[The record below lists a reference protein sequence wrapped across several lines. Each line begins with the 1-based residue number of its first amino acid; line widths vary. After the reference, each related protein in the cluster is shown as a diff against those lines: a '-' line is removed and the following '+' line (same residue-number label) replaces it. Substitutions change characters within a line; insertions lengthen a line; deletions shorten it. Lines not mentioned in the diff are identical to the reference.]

1 MHGLTLF
8 HCCLSCYRHL
18 QRQLDSCERAKGE
31 VEKEVQGLRDRVNY
45 ETGRAETYMR
55 TRSSW
60 DGPGSTRGEQ
70 RTSPKGARSGSKS
83 PGRRSADPK
92 SPRRRSG
99 SKSPGR
105 RGNDPKSPRIV
116 PSEGVS
122 TVQARSAVT
131 ARERDLDMHSA
142 YTPNVVRRARLK
154 EAQQQQQLA
163 ALKQSVRPDI
173 INTQLSYSKGREHH
187 QPHLHPQHHSPG
199 TGGGAEGRTEYY
211 AEDPFSIL
219 YGDDDEFSH
228 SASSPGF
235 HGNSPLPL
243 PLPPPAPTPA
253 SYPSRAAYIQA
264 PPLVEQS
271 SQPHLHSQST
281 RSPTPTHPTPSPSQG
296 PRVPMSESAVA
307 DIMQAAQRR
316 MSQRG
321 GDLVGSPTNRV
332 QVPPRRESLSVASIP
347 ASLES
352 SIADLA
358 DIMYA
363 LGAAKSSI
371 TKETPHRRRS
381 DSTPY
386 SPGGS
391 DTYSV
396 HSKETD
402 SPN

>member
-1 MHGLTLF
+1 
-8 HCCLSCYRHL
+8 
-18 QRQLDSCERAKGE
+18 
-31 VEKEVQGLRDRVNY
+31 
-45 ETGRAETYMR
+45 MR

-60 DGPGSTRGEQ
+60 DGPGSARGEQ

-92 SPRRRSG
+92 SPGRRSG

-105 RGNDPKSPRIV
+105 RASDPKSPRV
-116 PSEGVS
+116 VTTEGVS
-122 TVQARSAVT
+122 VVPVRSAAF
-131 ARERDLDMHSA
+131 ARERDLDPPPE

-154 EAQQQQQLA
+154 EAQQQQLA
-163 ALKQSVRPDI
+163 ALKQSVSPDI
-173 INTQLSYSKGREHH
+173 INTQLSYSKSREYR
-187 QPHLHPQHHSPG
+187 QPQLRPPHHSPG
-199 TGGGAEGRTEYY
+199 TVEGAEGRTEHY

-219 YGDDDEFSH
+219 YGDDDELSH
-228 SASSPGF
+228 SASSPVF
-235 HGNSPLPL
+235 HGNSPMPL

-253 SYPSRAAYIQA
+253 SYPSRASYTHGSPVNKQS
-264 PPLVEQS
+264 PQPQSQS
-271 SQPHLHSQST
+271 S
-281 RSPTPTHPTPSPSQG
+281 RSPTPTHPALSPSNG

-307 DIMQAAQRR
+307 DVMLAAQRR

-321 GDLVGSPTNRV
+321 GDLGSPTNRV
-332 QVPPRRESLSVASIP
+332 PGPPRRESLTVASIP

-371 TKETPHRRRS
+371 TKETSQRRRA
-381 DSTPY
+381 DSSPY
-386 SPGGS
+386 SPGS

-396 HSKETD
+396 HSKSTD
-402 SPN
+402 SSN

>member
-1 MHGLTLF
+1 MDPK
-8 HCCLSCYRHL
+8 S
-18 QRQLDSCERAKGE
+18 
-31 VEKEVQGLRDRVNY
+31 
-45 ETGRAETYMR
+45 
-55 TRSSW
+55 
-60 DGPGSTRGEQ
+60 PG
-70 RTSPKGARSGSKS
+70 KRSGSKS
-83 PGRRSADPK
+83 PS
-92 SPRRRSG
+92 
-99 SKSPGR
+99 R
-105 RGNDPKSPRIV
+105 RGSDPKSPRIV

-122 TVQARSAVT
+122 TVQVRSVGT
-131 ARERDLDMHSA
+131 ARERDLDMHPA
-142 YTPNVVRRARLK
+142 HTPNVVRRAKLK
-154 EAQQQQQLA
+154 EAQQQQLA
-163 ALKQSVRPDI
+163 ALKQSVSPDL
-173 INTQLSYSKGREHH
+173 INTQLSYSKGRDYSQAQHR
-187 QPHLHPQHHSPG
+187 PQHHSPG
-199 TGGGAEGRTEYY
+199 TVEGVEGRTEYY

-253 SYPSRAAYIQA
+253 SYPSRAAYMQA
-264 PPLVEQS
+264 SPPLKQSLQPQS
-271 SQPHLHSQST
+271 S
-281 RSPTPTHPTPSPSQG
+281 RSPTPTQPTPSPSQG
-296 PRVPMSESAVA
+296 TRVPMSESAVA
-307 DIMQAAQRR
+307 DIMLAAQRR

-321 GDLVGSPTNRV
+321 GDLGGSPPNNV
-332 QVPPRRESLSVASIP
+332 QGPPRRESLSVASIP

-371 TKETPHRRRS
+371 TRETPHRRK
-381 DSTPY
+381 DSAPY

-396 HSKETD
+396 HSKDTD